1 MNELEKM
8 KLIED
13 ILGKKKE
20 LGYGKNFLENKT
32 YNDKVEKNNKIL
44 LKTFEKLEN
53 DFRLYELIEVGE
65 ETYQLFYFT
74 KKYWY
79 SLNTKDR
86 EEMSYDYFVKKIK
99 EYLVTFY
106 ELIKPETLIENK
118 KIEFWTLKQENYRE
132 LDLKIKYR
140 DKEQALKIRNNL
152 PNKIKERIEK
162 HNSIIIDLETEL
174 KKSPKTKNERKE
186 TIKNNIEMYEKAI
199 SDLQDELRRYI
210 VLKEIYPIFQNY
222 IFQNYNEIDLE
233 VENEK

>member
-8 KLIED
+8 ELIED

-32 YNDKVEKNNKIL
+32 YNDKIEKNNKIL

-53 DFRLYELIEVGE
+53 DFRLYELIEIGE
-65 ETYQLFYFT
+65 EEYQLSYFI
-74 KKYWY
+74 KKYWH

-86 EEMSYDYFVKKIK
+86 EEMSYDYFAKKIK

-106 ELIKPETLIENK
+106 ELIKPKIFIEDK
-118 KIEFWTLKQENYRE
+118 KIEFWTLKRENYSE

-140 DKEQALKIRNNL
+140 DKKQALKIRNAL
-152 PNKIKERIEK
+152 PNKTKERIEK
-162 HNSIIIDLETEL
+162 YNSIIINLENEL
-174 KKSPKTKNERKE
+174 NSSKTKPQRKE
-186 TIKNNIEMYEKAI
+186 TIKNNIEMQEKEI
-199 SDLQDELRRYI
+199 DELQAQLRRYI

>member
-8 KLIED
+8 ELIED
-13 ILGKKKE
+13 ILRKKKE

-65 ETYQLFYFT
+65 EKYQLSYFT

-106 ELIKPETLIENK
+106 ELIKPKILVENK
-118 KIEFWTLKQENYRE
+118 KIEFWTLKRENYRE

-140 DKEQALKIRNNL
+140 DKEQSLEIRNGL
-152 PNKIKERIEK
+152 PNKTKERIEK
-162 HNSIIIDLETEL
+162 YNSSITDLENEL
-174 KKSPKTKNERKE
+174 KSSKTKNERKE

>member
-8 KLIED
+8 ELIED

-65 ETYQLFYFT
+65 ETYQLSYFT

-174 KKSPKTKNERKE
+174 KSSKTKAERKE

-199 SDLQDELRRYI
+199 SELQDELRRYI

>member
-1 MNELEKM
+1 MNELEKVE
-8 KLIED
+8 LIED

-44 LKTFEKLEN
+44 EN

-65 ETYQLFYFT
+65 ETYQLSYFT

-79 SLNTKDR
+79 FLNTKDR

-174 KKSPKTKNERKE
+174 KSSKTKNERKE

-210 VLKEIYPIFQNY
+210 ILKEIYPIFQNY
-222 IFQNYNEIDLE
+222 IFQNYNEIVSE

>member
-1 MNELEKM
+1 MNELQKIE
-8 KLIED
+8 LIED

-32 YNDKVEKNNKIL
+32 YNDKIEKNNKIL

-65 ETYQLFYFT
+65 KKYQLSYFI
-74 KKYWY
+74 KKYWH
-79 SLNTKDR
+79 SLNIKDR

-106 ELIKPETLIENK
+106 ELIKSKIFIENK
-118 KIEFWTLKQENYRE
+118 EVEFWTLKRENYRE

-140 DKEQALKIRNNL
+140 DRKQALEIRNTL
-152 PNKIKERIEK
+152 PNKTKERIEK
-162 HNSIIIDLETEL
+162 VNSIITDLENEL
-174 KKSPKTKNERKE
+174 KSSKTKSQRKE
-186 TIKNNIEMYEKAI
+186 TIKANIEMEEKEI
-199 SDLQDELRRYI
+199 NELNEQLRRYI

-222 IFQNYNEIDLE
+222 SEITLE
-233 VENEK
+233 DKNEK

>member
-1 MNELEKM
+1 
-8 KLIED
+8 
-13 ILGKKKE
+13 
-20 LGYGKNFLENKT
+20 
-32 YNDKVEKNNKIL
+32 
-44 LKTFEKLEN
+44 
-53 DFRLYELIEVGE
+53 
-65 ETYQLFYFT
+65 
-74 KKYWY
+74 
-79 SLNTKDR
+79 
-86 EEMSYDYFVKKIK
+86 MSYDYFVKKIK

-106 ELIKPETLIENK
+106 ELIKPKILVENK
-118 KIEFWTLKQENYRE
+118 KIEFWTLKRENYRE

-152 PNKIKERIEK
+152 PNKIKKRIEK

-174 KKSPKTKNERKE
+174 KSPKTKNERKE

>member
-8 KLIED
+8 ELIED
-13 ILGKKKE
+13 ILEKKKE

-65 ETYQLFYFT
+65 EKYQLSYFT

-118 KIEFWTLKQENYRE
+118 KIEFWTLKRENYRE

-152 PNKIKERIEK
+152 PNKIKKRIEK

-174 KKSPKTKNERKE
+174 KSPKTKNERKE

-210 VLKEIYPIFQNY
+210 ILKEIYPIFQNY

>member
-8 KLIED
+8 ELIED
-13 ILGKKKE
+13 ILRKKKE

-53 DFRLYELIEVGE
+53 DFRIYELIEVGE
-65 ETYQLFYFT
+65 EKYQLSYFT

-106 ELIKPETLIENK
+106 ELIKPKILVENK
-118 KIEFWTLKQENYRE
+118 KIEFWTLKRENYRE

-140 DKEQALKIRNNL
+140 DKEQSLEIRKGL
-152 PNKIKERIEK
+152 PNKTKERIEK
-162 HNSIIIDLETEL
+162 YNSSITDLENEL
-174 KKSPKTKNERKE
+174 KSSKTKNERKE